1 MGFLSIKSQSIF
13 LTIDNK
19 ARVVRPL
26 AEAPL
31 GKWVFNI
38 PTCKVVPEGGGKEKT
53 IRYYRVLDAD
63 FSQWPRNNPDPL
75 WPQLDNRDQYNNR
88 GERVDFPM
96 RPIHYLPVW
105 SYSDEDIKIVRQGN
119 QYYEEMAKYA
129 DAGNNVM
136 TCDWVCWTEG
146 DGRFREYKVTR
157 NDSSPFTIQLDQ
169 NVVKEKIN
177 ALMEQALKDILPF
190 SDEAA
195 MIAYISGQGNPQ
207 NRQVTGGSVP
217 AQIPGYQP
225 GGQSQV
231 NLGNPVAQLPAA
243 NPPAQQTQPP
253 VQMAQP
259 PVQVS
264 QPPVQ
269 VSQPPTQF
277 VQNPMQPAQP
287 TQVVPDSGPQNTM
300 VGTAQPMPQGVPAYQ
315 PAQPD
320 TMMAQGFIGQPPQ
333 AQIQT
338 EQPAYVQPAQMQ
350 PTTVEPTPEEVP
362 NAPVSTSPVLA
373 PPVTA
378 QPQVQEQP
386 SIPTTPGETVLDFG
400 KYSGK
405 NLLHVRDNDPNY
417 LNFLK
422 SNKKHLVP
430 EIDAMLSVPH
440 PVRESVENPPTNG
453 VTEEQRMNLAR
464 EINDRLMKIPD
475 LTGPNIQNLFTFL
488 TNSIGDANFIDAPY
502 DKLVLLKTKIHE
514 SYGAQ

>member
-13 LTIDNK
+13 LSIDSK

-38 PTCKVVPEGGGKEKT
+38 PTCKIVPEGGGKEKT

-75 WPQLDNRDQYNNR
+75 WHHLDNKDQYNTR

-146 DGRFREYKVTR
+146 DGRFKEYKVTR

-190 SDEAA
+190 PDEAA
-195 MIAYISGQGNPQ
+195 MVAYISGQGNPQ

-243 NPPAQQTQPP
+243 NPQ
-253 VQMAQP
+253 VQQP
-259 PVQVS
+259 PVQVT
-264 QPPVQ
+264 
-269 VSQPPTQF
+269 QPPTQI
-277 VQNPMQPAQP
+277 VQVP
-287 TQVVPDSGPQNTM
+287 TQTTQPPTTVQPFHAVTQGMQGAPQNST
-300 VGTAQPMPQGVPAYQ
+300 VAMPQGVPAYQ
-315 PAQPD
+315 PV
-320 TMMAQGFIGQPPQ
+320 TQGFVAQPPQ
-333 AQIQT
+333 AQVQT
-338 EQPAYVQPAQMQ
+338 DQPAYVQPAQMQ
-350 PTTVEPTPEEVP
+350 PTMTQPTPMEVAQEEVP
-362 NAPVSTSPVLA
+362 NAPVTSSPVLA
-373 PPVTA
+373 PPVNTPTQEVPA
-378 QPQVQEQP
+378 QAQAG
-386 SIPTTPGETVLDFG
+386 TPGETVLDFG

-405 NLLHVRDNDPNY
+405 NLLYVRDNDPNY

-440 PVRESVENPPTNG
+440 PVRESVESPPTNG